1 MRIIETIS
9 GLEKIKSGSVLTI
22 GNFDGVHLGHQE
34 ILIAAK
40 QTASER
46 RAELVVMTFEPHPL
60 VVLHPQKR
68 PGILTSLALKKH
80 LLAEFGVDC
89 LLVLKTTSELL
100 SLSPQDFV
108 EQFIVK
114 NIQPGVVVEG
124 ESFNFGCG
132 RGGGVRTLQEL
143 GAEKGFEVSV
153 VEAKEVKLSTPPLGG
168 AGSTGQTV
176 QISSTLI
183 RNMLEGGNV
192 ADAAI
197 ALSRPYRLI
206 GQVVPGCGKGKQLGF
221 PTANVEPV
229 RQLVPAEG
237 VYAGFVQIANSEEK
251 ICAAKEKIP
260 AAFSIGRSETLGSD
274 NPLAIEAHVL
284 IGEVGDLHDKWL
296 AMDFVKRIRDQQKFE
311 TEKDLSAQIAKD
323 CEKAKE
329 ILAADEHR

>member
-1 MRIIETIS
+1 MRVIETIS

-34 ILIAAK
+34 ILIAAR

-80 LLAEFGVDC
+80 LLAEFGVDY
-89 LLVLKTTSELL
+89 LLVLKTTPELL

-153 VEAKEVKLSTPPLGG
+153 VEAKAVKL
-168 AGSTGQTV
+168 STGQTV
-176 QISSTLI
+176 RVSSTII
-183 RNMLEGGNV
+183 RNMLEGGRA
-192 ADAAI
+192 ADAAV

-221 PTANVEPV
+221 PTANIEPV

-284 IGEVGDLHDKWL
+284 TGEVGDLHDKWL

-323 CEKAKE
+323 CEKARE
-329 ILAADEHR
+329 ILENIAN

>member
-1 MRIIETIS
+1 MRIIEIIS

-80 LLAEFGVDC
+80 LLAEFGVDY
-89 LLVLKTTSELL
+89 LLVLKTTPELL
-100 SLSPQDFV
+100 ILSPQDFV

-153 VEAKEVKLSTPPLGG
+153 VEAKEVKLSTD
-168 AGSTGQTV
+168 QTV
-176 QISSTLI
+176 RVSSTII
-183 RNMLEGGNV
+183 RNMLEGGRA
-192 ADAAI
+192 ADAAV

-221 PTANVEPV
+221 PTANIEPV

-323 CEKAKE
+323 CEKARE
-329 ILAADEHR
+329 ILENIAN